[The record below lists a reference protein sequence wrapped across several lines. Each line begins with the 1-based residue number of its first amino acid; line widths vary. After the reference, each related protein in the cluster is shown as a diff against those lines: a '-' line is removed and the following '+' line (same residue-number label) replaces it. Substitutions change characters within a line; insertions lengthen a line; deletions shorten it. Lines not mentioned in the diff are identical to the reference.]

1 MTMHISEAAKEH
13 GRELRT
19 ALGASPTP
27 RSSVTAPLY
36 DLLPELEDFFTGAI
50 FGDIWSRPQ
59 LDLKLR
65 VAIILVTFA
74 ALGRD
79 DEIRRYIPYAVHLG
93 WTPQE
98 IGEIFL
104 HTLPYIGAPAALGA
118 LRVAVKELTER
129 GLA

>member
-1 MTMHISEAAKEH
+1 MARKPWQLPSRLCRWRSMNTKQVLSMPFGCLPPRAPFGTPE
-13 GRELRT
+13 
-19 ALGASPTP
+19 PT
-27 RSSVTAPLY
+27 
-36 DLLPELEDFFTGAI
+36 
-50 FGDIWSRPQ
+50 RPQ

-118 LRVAVKELTER
+118 LRVAVKELNER